1 MNKDQ
6 DMKLRVDTLK
16 NNVKVF
22 GAKLAQHTVNQKVRK
37 AVCSCLLLRG
47 GEVMLVWSFQLPVFP
62 ADYFTPS
69 HSLIL
74 L

>member
-1 MNKDQ
+1 
-6 DMKLRVDTLK
+6 MKLKVDTLN

-22 GAKLAQHTVNQKVRK
+22 GAQLVQHTVNQKVRK
-37 AVCSCLLLRG
+37 AVHICLLLRG
-47 GEVMLVWSFQLPVFP
+47 GEVMLVWSFQLPIFP